1 MIKKCLTYNSHA
13 KTLMITHFSIKE
25 CISMLQIRQER
36 IKNNFPY
43 HVKVTFSK
51 IFVPISKTK
60 IAHEKKVKEA
70 CTENQLAVMLL
81 LLSKI

>member
-1 MIKKCLTYNSHA
+1 
-13 KTLMITHFSIKE
+13 MITHFSIKE

-51 IFVPISKTK
+51 IFFLISTTK
-60 IAHEKKVKEA
+60 IAHEKKVKELW
-70 CTENQLAVMLL
+70 TLL
-81 LLSKI
+81 DGFSSEMYRSTRIPD